1 MDASSMSELH
11 EFLVTDALR
20 DAGQM
25 TRSEV
30 AARVGLSL
38 PSVSRIVR
46 RLIELGVIEEMPG
59 TAGDVG
65 RTPGALRYVG
75 RSGAVI
81 AIDLGGTK
89 CHGALAS
96 LAGELL
102 EEHVRPTRSLTG
114 AADVLV
120 ECIGLL
126 RAEAAKRKLAVRAT
140 VVGIPALLDA
150 DTGLATA
157 GPNVQWEGFDIVSR
171 LKPVVQEPF
180 AVENDVNLAAVGQA
194 WRGEGREVSSF
205 VTLSLGTGVGG
216 GLVVDGRLV
225 TGRHNAAGEI
235 GYLVVPPPPGRSD
248 PVNLESVASGP
259 GILARAEELLA
270 AGAESTLRADGLR
283 TEEIFEAALSGDALG
298 SKVVEETLDHVAT
311 AVVAIAAIVD
321 PQRVILEGSV
331 GRAIGPHL
339 QALRERVAEKV
350 LAAPEI
356 VVSSLGPNGT
366 VIGAVARALALVR
379 EEDAPE
385 ALRLG
390 DRGFPLSGMHEEEKR
405 CS

>member
-20 DAGQM
+20 TGGRM

-30 AARVGLSL
+30 AGRVGLSL

-46 RLIELGVIEEMPG
+46 RLIELGIIEELPG
-59 TAGDVG
+59 TAGDLG
-65 RTPGALRYVG
+65 RTPGELRYVG
-75 RSGAVI
+75 HPGAVI
-81 AIDLGGTK
+81 AVDLGGTK

-114 AADVLV
+114 AAEVLV
-120 ECIGLL
+120 ECITVLQ
-126 RAEAAKRKLAVRAT
+126 AEAAKRKLAVRAT
-140 VVGIPALLDA
+140 VVGIPALIDPE
-150 DTGLATA
+150 TGLATA

-171 LKPVVQEPF
+171 LKAVVQEPF

-194 WRGEGREVSSF
+194 WRGEGREISSF
-205 VTLSLGTGVGG
+205 VTLSLGTGIGG
-216 GLVVDGRLV
+216 ALVVDGRLV
-225 TGRHNAAGEI
+225 NGRHNAAGEM
-235 GYLVVPPPPGRSD
+235 GYLLVPPPSGQRS
-248 PVNLESVASGP
+248 PVNFEAVASGP
-259 GILARAEELLA
+259 GILARAQELLA
-270 AGAESTLRADGLR
+270 AGVESTLRADGLR
-283 TEEIFEAALSGDALG
+283 TEEIFEAALNGDALAA
-298 SKVVEETLDHVAT
+298 SVVEETLDHVAA
-311 AVVAIAAIVD
+311 AVVAVAAVVD

-331 GRAIGPHL
+331 GRALEPHL
-339 QALRERVAEKV
+339 QALRERIAANV

-390 DRGFPLSGMHEEEKR
+390 DRGFQLGAMREEEKR